1 MQILDGFGTSRSKT
15 LWWLRNDPLL
25 CTRARDFTRPGFQ
38 TTVTSNS
45 LFFFGGGGGF
55 FYTQLLLPLS
65 SDFVMNALWLDR
77 QLWFSLLVTCPY
89 SFLRFSPCCDTC
101 LLNSALDEQANYCS
115 SNSLIFFELLSRSA
129 GDNGW
134 KHDVYTENI
143 LSMSPKCLMRN
154 QQKEVSSLI
163 SRHTPRIFVRKQT
176 KNLWKKRLN

>member
-1 MQILDGFGTSRSKT
+1 MIKKWSIIVYSS
-15 LWWLRNDPLL
+15 
-25 CTRARDFTRPGFQ
+25 TRFHQ
-38 TTVTSNS
+38 TWISDYSNIQFA
-45 LFFFGGGGGF
+45 FFFWGGGGGF
-55 FYTQLLLPLS
+55 FYTQLLLLLS

-101 LLNSALDEQANYCS
+101 LQRIGWTSELLLFKFVD
-115 SNSLIFFELLSRSA
+115 FFELLSRSA

>member
-1 MQILDGFGTSRSKT
+1 MQILDGFGTSWSKT

-25 CTRARDFTRPGFQ
+25 CTRAPDFTRPGFQ

-45 LFFFGGGGGF
+45 LFLGGRGF
-55 FYTQLLLPLS
+55 FYTQLLLLLS

-89 SFLRFSPCCDTC
+89 SLLRFSPCCDTC

-163 SRHTPRIFVRKQT
+163 SRHTQRIFVRKQT